1 MLKNWTFMHIPSKN
15 ECLQKTLI
23 KLNMSCLMEDNE
35 LLEKYEIWKK
45 LRNDIKDKFDSETAY
60 NEK

>member
-1 MLKNWTFMHIPSKN
+1 MHIPSKN

-23 KLNMSCLMEDNE
+23 KLNMSCLIEDNE
-35 LLEKYEIWKK
+35 LLEKYEIWEK
-45 LRNDIKDKFDSETAY
+45 LRNDIKDKLDSETAY